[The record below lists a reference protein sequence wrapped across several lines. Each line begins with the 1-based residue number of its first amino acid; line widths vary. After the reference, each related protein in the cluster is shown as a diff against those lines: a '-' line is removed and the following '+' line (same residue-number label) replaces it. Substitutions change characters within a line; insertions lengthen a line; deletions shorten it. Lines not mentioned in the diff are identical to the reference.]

1 VVTELD
7 FTSCNLPSI
16 QLSKF
21 TALRKL
27 SLAYNRITSQQIHRT
42 IPRTCFTSMSLRSTH
57 CVVVECGFPKLVC
70 LESLDIRYNLLS
82 DLPPFCALISDLV
95 SKNLTVRASES
106 ERELAL
112 L

>member
-1 VVTELD
+1 
-7 FTSCNLPSI
+7 
-16 QLSKF
+16 
-21 TALRKL
+21 
-27 SLAYNRITSQQIHRT
+27 
-42 IPRTCFTSMSLRSTH
+42 M
-57 CVVVECGFPKLVC
+57 C